1 MIFGGRFALLGVC
14 HAATCPAAAAGAMRF
29 FWDYHLGPSITS
41 PLLRHPG
48 LDFAR
53 ITYRPTFRGA
63 STTARIRASTG
74 SPT

>member
-1 MIFGGRFALLGVC
+1 
-14 HAATCPAAAAGAMRF
+14 MRF